1 MPSRVVCRRDPIGH
15 VSLLSGGLVD
25 GSAYF
30 KTYRRLDINST
41 ASLNG
46 SECMPSANWSSCF
59 ACAGSTLERRCGNRD
74 WQPYCDEPKAIR
86 RAKGLGYMS
95 ERHVRIRGRGGNGE
109 EFQSV
114 RAGGL
119 SEVKQSVLVA
129 PYEGS

>member
-1 MPSRVVCRRDPIGH
+1 MS
-15 VSLLSGGLVD
+15 D

-95 ERHVRIRGRGGNGE
+95 AMCGFVDGVAMAKN
-109 EFQSV
+109 FNLSA
-114 RAGGL
+114 RAGSL
-119 SEVKQSVLVA
+119 T
-129 PYEGS
+129 